1 MSKPDNQLY
10 FYRAKQLAT
19 SKRRA
24 ESVSLLS
31 GRYFPLAEVGLEDTV
46 VSANLYAVDSLR
58 TIQAGRS
65 GRPKSYTV
73 YGFAAR
79 STVSDTFLG
88 FTGQHCQP
96 TGVYLL
102 GNGYRAYS
110 PILMRFCSSDG
121 LSPFGKGGINA
132 YAYCSNDPVNF
143 GDPTGRM
150 RWFRWLSNKLGGRRR
165 GTQFGGDSV
174 GTQGGGISEYDKGY
188 SAGHQKGHDSGF
200 ISGLE
205 AGAKSDV
212 AFAAGFKQGRES
224 ALATVS
230 NPSFAKITIQEAF
243 DNAAEGVRPYQV
255 MGKDEVVNNYL
266 GEVYNLAREG
276 RGLQSKLASR
286 KDLIWQIE
294 SINNIRTGAVQVPD
308 WLQLD

>member
-31 GRYFPLAEVGLEDTV
+31 GRYLPLAEVGLEDTV

-65 GRPKSYTV
+65 GHPKSYTV

-96 TGVYLL
+96 TEVYLL

-143 GDPTGRM
+143 SDPTGRV

-165 GTQFGGDSV
+165 AAA
-174 GTQGGGISEYDKGY
+174 GISEYGKGY
-188 SAGHQKGHDSGF
+188 SAGYQKGHDSGF
-200 ISGLE
+200 ESGLE
-205 AGAKSDV
+205 AGKKSDV
-212 AFAAGFKQGRES
+212 AFAEGFKQGRES
-224 ALATVS
+224 ALTTAS

-243 DNAAEGVRPYQV
+243 DNAAEGVGPYQV
-255 MGKDEVVNNYL
+255 MGKDEVVNNHL
-266 GEVYNLAREG
+266 SEVYNLAREG
-276 RGLQSKLASR
+276 RGLQSKLTSR

-294 SINNIRTGAVQVPD
+294 SINKIRTGAVQVPD